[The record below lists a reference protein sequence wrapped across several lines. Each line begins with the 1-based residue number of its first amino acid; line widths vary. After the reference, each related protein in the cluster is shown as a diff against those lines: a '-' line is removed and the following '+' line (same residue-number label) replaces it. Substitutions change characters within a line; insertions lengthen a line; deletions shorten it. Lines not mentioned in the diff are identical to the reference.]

1 MELILNFLLPVLQ
14 QGLVWGLVALGV
26 WMTFRVVNVP
36 DLTVDGT
43 LTTGAATAARLLT
56 MGVHPVTA
64 TLAGFATGAAGGAI
78 TGLIHT
84 RLRVQP
90 LLASIITMTGLYSIN
105 LRIMGRS
112 NIALFTLK
120 TLVPDNSWAR
130 LALFAGVAALLVLL
144 MNLFFRTELG
154 LALRATGDNDAM
166 VRMLGVSSDSMRLL
180 AFTLSNAVVGLG
192 GALVAQYSGF
202 ADAQMG
208 IGTIVASLAAL
219 IIGEALF
226 GSPTVF
232 RATLS
237 ALLGSIIYRAI
248 FALALRAGFQASDLK
263 LVTAALVVIALSIP
277 QIKRTI
283 RLPEGSEA
291 R

>member
-1 MELILNFLLPVLQ
+1 MEFVLNFLLPVLQ

-56 MGVHPVTA
+56 MGVHPLAA
-64 TLAGFATGAAGGAI
+64 TLAGFLTGAAGGAI

-90 LLASIITMTGLYSIN
+90 LLASIITMTGLYSVN

-112 NIALFTLK
+112 NIALFTLD
-120 TLVPDNSWAR
+120 TLVPDNTWAR
-130 LALFAGVAALLVLL
+130 LALFAGVAALMVFLL
-144 MNLFFRTELG
+144 NLFFRTELG
-154 LALRATGDNDAM
+154 LAMRATGDNDAM

-226 GSPTVF
+226 GAPTVF
-232 RATLS
+232 RATLA
-237 ALLGSIIYRAI
+237 ALLGSIVYRAI

-277 QIKRTI
+277 QIKRTV

>member
-1 MELILNFLLPVLQ
+1 MEFVLNFLLPVLQ

-56 MGVHPVTA
+56 MGVHPVAA
-64 TLAGFATGAAGGAI
+64 TLAGFFTGAAGGAI

-90 LLASIITMTGLYSIN
+90 LLASIITMTGLYSVN

-112 NIALFTLK
+112 NIALFTLE
-120 TLVPDNSWAR
+120 TLVPDNPWGK
-130 LALFAGVAALLVLL
+130 LALFAATAALLVLL

-154 LALRATGDNDAM
+154 LSLRATGDNDGM

-180 AFTLSNAVVGLG
+180 AFTLSNGIVGLG

-208 IGTIVASLAAL
+208 IGTIVAALAAL

-226 GSPTVF
+226 GAPTVF
-232 RATLS
+232 RATIS
-237 ALLGSIIYRAI
+237 ALLGSIIYRTI

-263 LVTAALVVIALSIP
+263 LVTAALVVLALSIP
-277 QIKRTI
+277 HIKRTV

>member
-1 MELILNFLLPVLQ
+1 MNFVADFLLPVCQ

-26 WMTFRVVNVP
+26 WITFRVVNVP

-56 MGVHPVTA
+56 MGVHPVPA
-64 TLAGFATGAAGGAI
+64 TLAGFFTGAAGGVI

-90 LLASIITMTGLYSIN
+90 LLASIITMTGLYSVN

-112 NIALFTLK
+112 NIALFNLT
-120 TLVPDNSWAR
+120 TLVPDDDWAQ
-130 LALFAGVAALLVLL
+130 LALFGVIAAAMILLL
-144 MNLFFRTELG
+144 NLFFRTELG
-154 LALRATGDNDAM
+154 LAMRATGDNDAM

-180 AFTLSNAVVGLG
+180 AFTLSNGIVGLG
-192 GALVAQYSGF
+192 GAFIAQYGGF

-219 IIGEALF
+219 ITGETLF
-226 GSPTVF
+226 GASSVP
-232 RATLS
+232 RATV
-237 ALLGSIIYRAI
+237 AAVLGSVVYRALY
-248 FALALRAGFQASDLK
+248 ALALRAGFQASDLK
-263 LVTAALVVIALSIP
+263 LITAALVVVALSIP
-277 QIKRTI
+277 QIKKSLRMA
-283 RLPEGSEA
+283 EGGEA